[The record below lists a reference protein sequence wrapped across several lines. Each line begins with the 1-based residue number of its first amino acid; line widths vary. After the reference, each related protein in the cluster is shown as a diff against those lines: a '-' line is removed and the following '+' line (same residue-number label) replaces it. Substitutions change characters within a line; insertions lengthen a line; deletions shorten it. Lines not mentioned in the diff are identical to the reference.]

1 MIELVLVLAVV
12 AGLVWFFRGAGTH
25 VWRVRFQHG
34 RVVEVDGALP
44 ARVRAALEDVAHDAR
59 VTGEVRLDGSE
70 RLRFSRTIGEAQQQR
85 FRNVWATVR

>member
-1 MIELVLVLAVV
+1 MIQLVLFVALV
-12 AGLVWFFRGAGTH
+12 AGLVWFFRGGGSH

-34 RVVEVDGALP
+34 RVVDVDGTLP

-59 VTGEVRLDGSE
+59 VTGEVSLDGSE
-70 RLRFSRTIGEAQQQR
+70 RLRFSRTIGDPVQQR